1 MGITTPLIIDIVS
14 GGWVND
20 HTRRSLCD
28 DRVHCVGLLL
38 LREFGSYGSFRIAV
52 TVLVL
57 TVGES
62 LILALI
68 LTVVCG
74 ST

>member
-1 MGITTPLIIDIVS
+1 MIG
-14 GGWVND
+14 GGWVID
-20 HTRRSLCD
+20 HTRRSLCG

-62 LILALI
+62 FIPALI
-68 LTVVCG
+68 PTVVCG
-74 ST
+74 FT